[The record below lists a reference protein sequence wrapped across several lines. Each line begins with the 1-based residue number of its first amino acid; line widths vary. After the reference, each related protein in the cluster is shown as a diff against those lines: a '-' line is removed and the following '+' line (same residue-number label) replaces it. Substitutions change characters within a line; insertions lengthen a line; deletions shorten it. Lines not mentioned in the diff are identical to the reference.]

1 MSESLE
7 WHLTCMLPDQEHT
20 RKFTISLS
28 EEQRRFPRSDSYS
41 NGIEEPDK
49 TSENGAMSE
58 AREHA
63 REGSRGG
70 NVRLVMFL

>member
-1 MSESLE
+1 MV
-7 WHLTCMLPDQEHT
+7 PDQEHT

-41 NGIEEPDK
+41 KEVEEPDK

-58 AREHA
+58 AQEHA
-63 REGSRGG
+63 WEGSWRETWC
-70 NVRLVMFL
+70 